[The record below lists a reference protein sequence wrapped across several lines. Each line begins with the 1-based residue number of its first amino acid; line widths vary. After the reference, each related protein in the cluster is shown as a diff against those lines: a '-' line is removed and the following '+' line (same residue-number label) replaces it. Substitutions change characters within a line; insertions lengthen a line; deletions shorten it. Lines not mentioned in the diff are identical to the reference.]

1 MVASIFTFVVIAIN
15 DMNKKQ
21 MTEYIL
27 KRNYCMPQCTI
38 CLEKYGNK

>member
-15 DMNKKQ
+15 VMNKKQ

-27 KRNYCMPQCTI
+27 KHYYGMPQCTI